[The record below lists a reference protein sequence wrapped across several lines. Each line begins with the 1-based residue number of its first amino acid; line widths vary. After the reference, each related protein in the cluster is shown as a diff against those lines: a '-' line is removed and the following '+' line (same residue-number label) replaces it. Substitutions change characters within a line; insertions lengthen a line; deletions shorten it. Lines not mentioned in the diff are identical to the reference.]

1 MFEKIGRLAETA
13 ANKVSVSRRGFL
25 GRLGQGAL
33 AVGALLGGITASA
46 SAQTGGVLCCIYQC
60 PKCPGGPKGGG
71 GGKFIQCSTTGS
83 CYGAVVGGCIGS
95 PDYVVCTLTGSVS
108 KPNCYKC

>member
-33 AVGALLGGITASA
+33 AAAGVLGGLLALPGA
-46 SAQTGGVLCCIYQC
+46 AQAGG
-60 PKCPGGPKGGG
+60 
-71 GGKFIQCSTTGS
+71 S
-83 CYGAVVGGCIGS
+83 
-95 PDYVVCTLTGSVS
+95 VVCCHYRSRRGYGCLSDKFFACLPAGSTCPPYYSPPFEPGCSGRLTSQAS
-108 KPNCYKC
+108 KSDCSQC